1 MMSVVSRLGTLAL
14 SLVGDWMLE
23 DHTPHGVE
31 SFDFQYSSNFSKT
44 VLHPFVRW
52 DSVHMIKIAAEGY
65 THEHQLV
72 FFPLFPAFINWTASL
87 LLSMATLLDLNL
99 HLTYH
104 ERLLISALSLNIL
117 FFALACAVLQSL
129 IWIIAPNVDKRT
141 FDAAILLFCCN
152 PAGVFFSMVY
162 TESAFALLSWLGF
175 LMFAQ
180 GYDIASAIPLC
191 LASLLRSNGSLN
203 VIVIG
208 FMWLRRWSQKS
219 ETPKHLRADSSVLLV
234 FSAIIMPIVLL
245 NMVHLHIL
253 CSESLVCT
261 TCLCPVDIANL
272 LPTLSSWFLRSTD
285 ADSPLLRLST
295 DAQTLALC
303 ELQSNALFPPVVY
316 AYLQSKYWNVGFL
329 RQYQWKQIP
338 NFLLALPIWCIS
350 THTIYTYLCT
360 IYALWRVEHGATG
373 AVATIASAKKS
384 KKKKNKGTTEILK
397 ASANITHS
405 TTDTAMTLYTLL
417 IERPETPYIAHLCV
431 LLLVGMFYAHVQVS
445 TRLICSAS
453 PIIYLGMAQLAER
466 QDLKCVFRTP
476 LGKVAVSWIYVYVL
490 VYSVLGT
497 ILHCNYYPWT

>member
-1 MMSVVSRLGTLAL
+1 MSVVSRLGTLAL
-14 SLVGDWMLE
+14 ALMGDWMLE

-52 DSVHMIKIAAEGY
+52 DSVHMLKIAAEGY

-72 FFPLFPAFINWTASL
+72 FFPLFPAFINWTASI

-99 HLTYH
+99 HFTYH
-104 ERLLISALSLNIL
+104 EMLLISALSWNIL

-129 IWIIAPNVDKRT
+129 IRTIAPSVDKRT
-141 FDAAILLFCCN
+141 FDGAILLFCCN
-152 PAGVFFSMVY
+152 PASVFFAMVY
-162 TESAFALLSWLGF
+162 TESLFAFLSWLGF

-180 GYDIASAIPLC
+180 GYDLASAIPLC

-208 FMWLRRWSQKS
+208 FMWLRRCSQKS
-219 ETPKHLRADSSVLLV
+219 ETPKHLHADSSVLLV
-234 FSAIIMPIVLL
+234 FSAIVMPIVLL

-303 ELQSNALFPPVVY
+303 ELQSNAFFPPVVY
-316 AYLQSKYWNVGFL
+316 TYLQSKYWNVGFL

-350 THTIYTYLCT
+350 IHTIYAYLST
-360 IYALWRVEHGATG
+360 IYALWREEHGANG
-373 AVATIASAKKS
+373 VVAAIASAKKS
-384 KKKKNKGTTEILK
+384 KKKKNKGTTEILQ
-397 ASANITHS
+397 ARAS
-405 TTDTAMTLYTLL
+405 TTDSNTDTVMALCSS
-417 IERPETPYIAHLCV
+417 IIKRPETPYIAHLCA
-431 LLLVGMFYAHVQVS
+431 LLLVGMFFAHVQVS
-445 TRLICSAS
+445 TRLMCSAS
-453 PIIYLGMAQLAER
+453 PFIYLGMAQIAER
-466 QDLKCVFRTP
+466 QDWKCVFHTP
-476 LGKVAVSWIYVYVL
+476 FGEVTVSWVYVFVI

>member
-1 MMSVVSRLGTLAL
+1 MV
-14 SLVGDWMLE
+14 E
-23 DHTPHGVE
+23 DHVPHGVE
-31 SFDFQYSSNFSKT
+31 SFDFYYSSNFSKT
-44 VLHPFVRW
+44 LLHPFVRW
-52 DSVHMIKIAAEGY
+52 DSVHMLKIAAEGY

-72 FFPLFPAFINWTASL
+72 FFPLFPAIINWTAS
-87 LLSMATLLDLNL
+87 MASLVDLNL
-99 HLTYH
+99 QLTHH
-104 ERLLISALSLNIL
+104 ELLLISALALNIL
-117 FFALACAVLQSL
+117 FFALACAVLKS
-129 IWIIAPNVDKRT
+129 ITRYIMPNVDKRT

-152 PAGVFFSMVY
+152 PAGVFFSVAY
-162 TESAFALLSWLGF
+162 TESFFAFLSWFGIIL
-175 LMFAQ
+175 FAQ
-180 GYDIASAIPLC
+180 GNDLLCTVPLC

-208 FMWLRRWSQKS
+208 FMWLRRWSMRT
-219 ETPKHLRADSSVLLV
+219 EAPNHLRADTSVLLV

-272 LPTLSSWFLRSTD
+272 LPTLSRWFLRNAD

-316 AYLQSKYWNVGFL
+316 AYLQAKYWNVGFL
-329 RQYQWKQIP
+329 RQYHWQQIP

-350 THTIYTYLCT
+350 VHTIYSFLCT
-360 IYALWRVEHGATG
+360 VYALWRVEHGTNG
-373 AVATIASAKKS
+373 AVAVIASKKAKR
-384 KKKKNKGTTEILK
+384 KKNKGTADPVK
-397 ASANITHS
+397 ANGNASHS
-405 TTDTAMTLYTLL
+405 KTNTVIALYTL
-417 IERPETPYIAHLCV
+417 IIKRPETPYIAHLWA

-453 PIIYLGMAQLAER
+453 PIIYLGMAQIAER
-466 QDLKCVFRTP
+466 QDWKCALRTP
-476 LGKVAVSWIYVYVL
+476 FCDIKISWVCVYVI

-497 ILHCNYYPWT
+497 VLHCNYYPWT